1 MDEEEALMF
10 VWIGINVL
18 DELSNVQTAGKLI
31 EKELKTKS
39 SFFNFPLHISL
50 KISFEVAADTFGA
63 VLKDISDIFE
73 NTEPFNVKPQKIER
87 FDNIAWIRYTEN
99 DKLNALHDKICDTL
113 SEKYG
118 VVRHEY
124 DNDYKFHTTLFMDED
139 ARKVKAGYEKI
150 KNVELPSLVL
160 ANKFCVGA
168 SPNGKLD
175 TFDIAKTIVK

>member
-1 MDEEEALMF
+1 MF

-18 DELSNVQTAGKLI
+18 DELNSVQSAGERI
-31 EKELKTKS
+31 EKEVRTKF

-50 KISFEVAADTFGA
+50 KISFEISGDAFGA

-73 NTEPFNVKPQKIER
+73 NTAPFDVKPQEIEA
-87 FDNIAWIRYTEN
+87 FDNIAWILYAEN

-124 DNDYKFHTTLFMDED
+124 DNDYKFHTTLFMDGDSE
-139 ARKVKAGYEKI
+139 KVKTGYEKI
-150 KNVELPSLVL
+150 KNVELPPVVL
-160 ANKFCVGA
+160 AYKFCIGA
-168 SPNGKLD
+168 SPSGKLD
-175 TFDIAKTIVK
+175 TFDIVKTIVK

>member
-1 MDEEEALMF
+1 MF

-18 DELSNVQTAGKLI
+18 DELNSVQLAGRLI
-31 EKELKTKS
+31 EKEVRTKS

-50 KISFEVAADTFGA
+50 KISFEISGDAFGA

-73 NTEPFNVKPQKIER
+73 NTAPFDVKPQEIEA
-87 FDNIAWIRYTEN
+87 FDNIAWILYAEN

-124 DNDYKFHTTLFMDED
+124 DNDYKFHTTLFMDDDSE
-139 ARKVKAGYEKI
+139 KVKTGYEKI
-150 KNVELPSLVL
+150 KTVELPSAVR
-160 ANKFCVGA
+160 AHKFCVGA
-168 SPNGKLD
+168 SPSGKLD
-175 TFDIAKTIVK
+175 TFDIVKTIVK